1 MGRVPRMTFGAVI
14 GLMAGA
20 SFGLTIFPLVL
31 DKLMPSAPGAAYLL
45 MARLALPASL
55 LWIPG
60 GVLAS
65 LAGGARKGA
74 LRMGLASLI
83 AGLIYGF
90 LVAPGK
96 VLLPMVT
103 ISALTA
109 ALYGAG
115 AGLLVGAGFPEGR
128 PDGPNDEG
136 GEPDPSSDQ
145 TAKTDPEDETEKS
158 MGDAIT

>member
-1 MGRVPRMTFGAVI
+1 MGRVPRMAFGAVI
-14 GLMAGA
+14 GLLAGV
-20 SFGLTIFPLVL
+20 SFGLTIYPLVL
-31 DKLMPSAPGAAYLL
+31 DKFMPGAPSAAYLL

-65 LAGGARKGA
+65 LAGGARRGA
-74 LRMGLASLI
+74 LRMGVASLI
-83 AGLIYGF
+83 AGLIYGV

-115 AGLLVGAGFPEGR
+115 AGFLVGAGFP
-128 PDGPNDEG
+128 PPPPAQ
-136 GEPDPSSDQ
+136 EPDNSAPDSQ
-145 TAKTDPEDETEKS
+145 GAQGEQIEEDRE
-158 MGDAIT
+158 A